1 LFSNLS
7 AIISRHDYD
16 LDIVMEEFEWISSIL
31 NYNLKYDFKYY
42 LNESFSLDFG
52 AGAIYHKFDPGQI
65 EPTSE
70 SSSINPLALD
80 QKRAL
85 ESGVYLNA
93 EHKLGEGLTAQYGLR
108 YSYFSRFGGQPIT
121 LYANDRP
128 VVYNSQLGIY
138 RRAEV
143 VGEIDYDKSS

>member
-1 LFSNLS
+1 DAFELDNLFGSTYGNASGNLRWNHIFTDRLFSNLS
-7 AIISRHDYD
+7 AIISRYDYD
-16 LDIVMEEFEWISSIL
+16 LDIVMEEFEWISSIS

-108 YSYFSRFGGQPIT
+108 YSYLSRF
-121 LYANDRP
+121 
-128 VVYNSQLGIY
+128 
-138 RRAEV
+138 
-143 VGEIDYDKSS
+143 